1 MNKLLALVL
10 SLVLLMTA
18 SAVFAE
24 EEAPGEVLMGQ
35 VEFAA
40 HGDRGFAVITVAL
53 QDDVILGA
61 KIDEF
66 QFMGD
71 REDLKAVGVPN
82 SDGAFGEAYPE
93 GQVLG
98 SKRANSD
105 LYSLNMQ
112 RAGSTVQIAAN
123 FDAIEAF
130 AKGKTVAELE
140 AFVNGYTE
148 ETKAEV
154 VDAVSGATT
163 ADTWGYLRGILA
175 AAEAAKASTGTYTF
189 FNKTGETITELYLVD
204 NLTGEKGVNYAV
216 NGLLRHHPDRL
227 RRGNRSRLQHDRVL
241 QDRGRLRSAVPD
253 PAHRDRSHHPAC
265 PGRPDRRNAD
275 HLQGARGIRLVPLSF
290 SSARPQQCGRV
301 FFSLFTFRSHS
312 GHERVLQ

>member
-1 MNKLLALVL
+1 MKKVFSLIL
-10 SLVLLMTA
+10 SLMLLL
-18 SAVFAE
+18 SVSVSFAE
-24 EEAPGEVLMGQ
+24 GEILLGQ
-35 VEFAA
+35 VDYAA
-40 HGDRGFAVITVAL
+40 HGDKSFAVITVAL
-53 QDDVILGA
+53 QDDVIVAA

-105 LYSLNMQ
+105 LYSLNMT

-140 AFVNGYTE
+140 AFVGGYTE

-154 VDAVSGATT
+154 LDAVTGATT
-163 ADTWGYLRGILA
+163 ADTWGYLRGIVA
-175 AAEAAKASTGTYTF
+175 AAKAAGNSTGTYTF
-189 FNKTGETITELYLVD
+189 FNRTGETVTELYLVD
-204 NLTGEKGVNYAV
+204 TLTGEKGPNYAGTGIADGAGYV
-216 NGLLRHHPDRL
+216 ITRTVTAEEIEAGYSMTIAFKTEGGYEAQFATLHIETVPITLPA
-227 RRGNRSRLQHDRVL
+227 
-241 QDRGRLRSAVPD
+241 QDALT
-253 PAHRDRSHHPAC
+253 
-265 PGRPDRRNAD
+265 
-275 HLQGARGIRLVPLSF
+275 GATPI
-290 SSARPQQCGRV
+290 V
-301 FFSLFTFRSHS
+301 FKAP
-312 GHERVLQ
+312 EQ